1 MKFVQKNSEIYPK
14 DKSESPKNRP
24 DLTFMSSMAS
34 ALCHTAD
41 RSGGTGASVDVVDG
55 GGSHTTTVEQVPVR
69 KFR

>member
-24 DLTFMSSMAS
+24 DLTLMSSMAS
-34 ALCHTAD
+34 ALCHTVA
-41 RSGGTGASVDVVDG
+41 RSGGTGASVGVVDG
-55 GGSHTTTVEQVPVR
+55 HTTTVEQAPVR